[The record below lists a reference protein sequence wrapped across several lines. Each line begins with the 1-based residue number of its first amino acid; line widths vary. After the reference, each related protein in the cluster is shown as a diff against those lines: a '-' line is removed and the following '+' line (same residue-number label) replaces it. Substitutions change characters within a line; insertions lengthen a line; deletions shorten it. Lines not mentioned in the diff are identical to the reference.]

1 MNYFSKK
8 KSEIANEVP
17 RSLLERYYN
26 KKEANI
32 EFDCLLMAY
41 QKLIRLLGPI
51 KPIDRFNLKLWR
63 TREEEKKYTSWRGG
77 KPGKRPKFEVKSKL
91 YLTHT
96 AEET

>member
-41 QKLIRLLGPI
+41 QKLIRLIGPI
-51 KPIDRFNLKLWR
+51 KPFNLKLR
-63 TREEEKKYTSWRGG
+63 MTLKEEKKYTSWRGG
-77 KPGKRPKFEVKSKL
+77 KPGERPRFEIKSKL

-96 AEET
+96 EEET